1 MATGA
6 YNENAYENAVLEVL
20 RSMKWDCLFGPD
32 IERDALLSKLM
43 SGEIDVEKVAVA

>member
-1 MATGA
+1 MPSGA

-32 IERDALLSKLM
+32 IERDALLPKLM
-43 SGEIDVEKVAVA
+43 SGEIDVREVEVA